1 MKRITWIEW
10 NKTHETKV
18 YPSDELINRVL
29 KEAQDKEL
37 SNKELDKIVR
47 EHEPKWKKRR
57 NHDQN
62 IRY

>member
-47 EHEPKWKKRR
+47 EHEPK
-57 NHDQN
+57 
-62 IRY
+62 